1 MQVRSSVSSF
11 ARPDIC
17 CIGPFVYTLYMTT
30 TCTCNMHVYAR
41 VQHPFSKCFFTV
53 GFAQPFGHPPFGE
66 TGTFENWQLVFNVL
80 VDLGILCITLSQS
93 QCFFNVPNFVLS
105 ELPLHEFLLSASHVQ
120 IFLNL
125 PLPLERD
132 LAKWVTYWQGLY
144 AVRWLKEIKAAAP
157 YLKRK
162 SEQEELWVKKKSS
175 PSEAMVNKERLR
187 RDQWEAVPGNKEQWG
202 GRRQQDKT

>member
-1 MQVRSSVSSF
+1 MLHWAFCLYATHDNYLHMQY
-11 ARPDIC
+11 ACIC
-17 CIGPFVYTLYMTT
+17 
-30 TCTCNMHVYAR
+30 TCTTPIFQV
-41 VQHPFSKCFFTV
+41 FFFTV

-132 LAKWVTYWQGLY
+132 LAKWVTCWQGLY

-175 PSEAMVNKERLR
+175 LSEAMVNKERLR
-187 RDQWEAVPGNKEQWG
+187 WDQWEAVSGNKEQWG